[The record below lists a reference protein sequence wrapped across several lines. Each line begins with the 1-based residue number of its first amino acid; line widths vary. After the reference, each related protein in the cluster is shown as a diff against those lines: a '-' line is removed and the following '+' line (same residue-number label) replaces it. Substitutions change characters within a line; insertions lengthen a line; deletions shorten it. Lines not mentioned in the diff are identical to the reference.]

1 MRLSWTNIKTII
13 GSAPKQDDLYL
24 TLIDEEGTIAC
35 ANMNML
41 RSLDLDDPRK
51 TKTNFFDLMHPAH
64 VDDFKEVVQ
73 RAAQQQCGA
82 AMELYIKNG
91 IYHPMKWEVRK
102 LEQQE
107 LKCDSKNL
115 YFCLGYQLVDK
126 ARLQKFN
133 DLTKKHYQL
142 IIEELAGIIF
152 HDENGELIAA
162 NHQAA
167 NLLQTTLER
176 LYQLKDIRSLWN
188 NLWVITDEEGNRVPF
203 ASTPF
208 MKALE
213 TGKVQKQVLCIH
225 MHSGEKRWIHFN
237 SQMLHD
243 TGIETDGGYA
253 VSSIMDVTNE
263 RLLTTRLDEKTA
275 VLNSFIRQTPS
286 LAWVIDEHE
295 NLKLASTAFFQ
306 YFGLKEEDSIDS
318 NMSKL
323 LPTVVYNALYQKHRN
338 VIETRIA
345 EKLVQKVRLA
355 NGSDYNFQVNIFPI
369 ETGSGLKMV
378 AGYAVHFP
386 DTKSIEN
393 ELREANGRLLTLTR
407 AAANAIWEWDMQT
420 GKIFRNEVLME
431 MIGYQ
436 PDNSKGLSWWLRRIH
451 PDDRNRVSD
460 KVKEATDTNQQS
472 WQDEYRFKCA
482 DGQYKHIQ
490 DKGFVIYEN
499 GLPVKMVGSL
509 HDISDLKELENKLA
523 DERIQRQ
530 QEISE
535 TVIQVQE
542 KERTRLGHELHDN
555 VNQILSTTLLF
566 IDMLVPGGKDQKM
579 IKDKSLE
586 HLRLAMEEIRKLSK
600 ELVIPQFKEQ
610 GLVESIR
617 TLIDDIQFAHPIR
630 VKFTHDL
637 DTDLLSSGKK
647 VTLFRIV
654 QEQMKNI
661 IKHSQAK
668 NAEIL
673 LQSKNNDVQLIIRDN
688 GVGFDSKQARRGI
701 GFSNIYE
708 RMSFYNGKVDI
719 QTAPGK
725 GCTVSASLALF

>member
-1 MRLSWTNIKTII
+1 MRLSWTTIKTII
-13 GSAPKQDDLYL
+13 GNAPKQNDLYL

-41 RSLDLDDPRK
+41 RNLDLHNPRK
-51 TKTNFFDLMHPAH
+51 VKTNFFDLLHPAH
-64 VDDFKEVVQ
+64 VDEFKNIVHQVAKQ
-73 RAAQQQCGA
+73 SCDAG
-82 AMELYIKNG
+82 MELYIQNG
-91 IYHPMKWEVRK
+91 TYHPMKWQVRK
-102 LEQQE
+102 MEHSTHE
-107 LKCDSKNL
+107 KDL
-115 YFCLGYQLVDK
+115 YFCLGYEIVDK
-126 ARLQKFN
+126 KRLKSFN
-133 DLTKKHYQL
+133 HLIKKYYQYFT
-142 IIEELAGIIF
+142 EELNGIIF
-152 HDENGELIAA
+152 HDNNGELVAA
-162 NHQAA
+162 NQQAA
-167 NLLQTTLER
+167 NLFHTSLER
-176 LYQLKDIRSLWN
+176 LYQLKNINILWDN
-188 NLWVITDEEGNRVPF
+188 QWTISDEEGNVVCF
-203 ASTPF
+203 ESTPF
-208 MKALE
+208 MKALR
-213 TGKVQKQVLCIH
+213 TGKPQKEVLNIVV
-225 MHSGEKRWIHFN
+225 GDGGQRWILFN
-237 SQMLHD
+237 SQKLQD
-243 TGIETDGGYA
+243 SSTDADSCYVVTTIA
-253 VSSIMDVTNE
+253 DVTNE
-263 RLLTTRLDEKTA
+263 KLLASKLEAKTA
-275 VLNSFIRQTPS
+275 IVNAFMRKSPN
-286 LAWVIDEHE
+286 LAWVIDEE
-295 NLKLASTAFFQ
+295 QNLKFASGAFYQ
-306 YFGLKEEDSIDS
+306 YFGLEEETSVNQNI
-318 NMSKL
+318 SKI
-323 LPTVVYNALYQKHRN
+323 LPAVVYNALYEQHRS
-338 VIETRIA
+338 VIETGKTAKMI
-345 EKLVQKVRLA
+345 QKVRMA
-355 NGSDYNFQVNIFPI
+355 DGSNTNFHVNIFPI
-369 ETGSGLKMV
+369 ETTSGAKMV
-378 AGYAVHFP
+378 GGYAVHVP
-386 DTKSIEN
+386 DSKSIEA

-420 GKIFRNEVLME
+420 GTIFRNDVLME

-451 PDDRNRVSD
+451 PDDRNRVAD
-460 KVKEATDTNQQS
+460 KVKEATETNQQS

-542 KERTRLGHELHDN
+542 KERTRIGHELHDN

-566 IDMLVPGGKDQKM
+566 VDMLKPADKDQKM

-617 TLIDDIQFAHPIR
+617 QLIDDIQFAHPIR
-630 VKFTHDL
+630 IKFTHDL

-647 VTLFRIV
+647 ITLFRIA

-661 IKHSQAK
+661 LKHSQAK

-673 LQSKNNDVQLIIRDN
+673 LQTKHNEVQLIIQDN
-688 GVGFDSKQARRGI
+688 GVGFDSKMERRGI

-708 RMSFYNGKVDI
+708 RVSFYNGKVDI
-719 QTAPGK
+719 QTAKGK
-725 GCTVSASLALF
+725 GCTVSVSLSLL